1 MPYSRI
7 PSRQRQS
14 SSPSVPT
21 SLRRALNYIT
31 VTLALALLLSNLI
44 GPILVSFVND
54 SVLGLR
60 SLAAGIL
67 PILAAVYVGFLL
79 NLKIPANDSRAPAV
93 NNFVIFTLWTLLL
106 IGLDETYDFSGVPL
120 KELLYSVTLATLIW
134 RYKRRNSF
142 ETLVSCCY
150 GIVCGWLAALVL
162 FGWF

>member
-1 MPYSRI
+1 M
-7 PSRQRQS
+7 
-14 SSPSVPT
+14 
-21 SLRRALNYIT
+21 NYIT
-31 VTLALALLLSNLI
+31 VTLALSLLLFNLV
-44 GPILVSFVND
+44 GPILINFATD
-54 SVLGLR
+54 FILGLR

-79 NLKIPANDSRAPAV
+79 NLKIPANESRAPAV

-106 IGLDETYDFSGVPL
+106 IGLDETYDFQGMPL
-120 KELLYSVTLATLIW
+120 KELLYSLTLATLIW
-134 RYKRRNSF
+134 RYKRLNSF